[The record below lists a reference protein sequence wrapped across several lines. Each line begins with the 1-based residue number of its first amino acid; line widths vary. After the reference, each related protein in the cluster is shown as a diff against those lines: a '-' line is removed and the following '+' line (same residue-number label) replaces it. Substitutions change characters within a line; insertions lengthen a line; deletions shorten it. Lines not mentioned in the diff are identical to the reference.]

1 MKVRSNGRSHSL
13 PPGGKKGWFLMDRP
27 NPFAALRPQRPF
39 PALEWL
45 ATRRTAPL
53 PASSTPAPTP
63 ASAPPPPQAARPVPP
78 RATRRGEQSA
88 PRSLTLYDFEIR
100 VLLSY
105 APEWLREVFL
115 PRL

>member
-1 MKVRSNGRSHSL
+1 
-13 PPGGKKGWFLMDRP
+13 MDRP
-27 NPFAALRPQRPF
+27 NPFAPLRPQRPF

-53 PASSTPAPTP
+53 PVSPAPAPSP
-63 ASAPPPPQAARPVPP
+63 ATAPPPPQAARPVPP
-78 RATRRGEQSA
+78 RAAQRGEQSA
-88 PRSLTLYDFEIR
+88 PQARPASGPRQHAPRSLMLYDFEIR